1 MYMCVTVVIITYIPI
16 VVQNTVVEKKA
27 LEGENKK
34 MRKFMR
40 QSVISPGSSLNGMGA
55 SHMTGTGSGS
65 GSGSGG
71 GSNSSNSSSNSA
83 MVDAEDVTSSSPFTS
98 VPSFD
103 EKL

>member
-1 MYMCVTVVIITYIPI
+1 
-16 VVQNTVVEKKA
+16 VEKKA

-55 SHMTGTGSGS
+55 SHMNAT
-65 GSGSGG
+65 GG
-71 GSNSSNSSSNSA
+71 GGANNGA
-83 MVDAEDVTSSSPFTS
+83 GDAEDLNASSPFPS

>member
-1 MYMCVTVVIITYIPI
+1 MYNVTVIIITYIPI

-55 SHMTGTGSGS
+55 SHMTGAGS

-83 MVDAEDVTSSSPFTS
+83 MVDAEDMTSSSPFTS

>member
-1 MYMCVTVVIITYIPI
+1 
-16 VVQNTVVEKKA
+16 VEKKA

-40 QSVISPGSSLNGMGA
+40 QSVISPGSSLTGMGA
-55 SHMTGTGSGS
+55 SHMTVA
-65 GSGSGG
+65 GSGG
-71 GSNSSNSSSNSA
+71 GNNSSA
-83 MVDAEDVTSSSPFTS
+83 TDVDDMATSSPFTS

>member
-1 MYMCVTVVIITYIPI
+1 M
-16 VVQNTVVEKKA
+16 EKKA

-40 QSVISPGSSLNGMGA
+40 QSVISPGSSLTGMGA
-55 SHMTGTGSGS
+55 SHMTVA
-65 GSGSGG
+65 GSGG
-71 GSNSSNSSSNSA
+71 GGNNNSTSSV
-83 MVDAEDVTSSSPFTS
+83 VDVDDMTTSSPFTS

>member
-1 MYMCVTVVIITYIPI
+1 MYIITLRYSHFVLITYP

-40 QSVISPGSSLNGMGA
+40 QSVISPGSSLTGMGA
-55 SHMTGTGSGS
+55 SHMTVA
-65 GSGSGG
+65 GSGG
-71 GSNSSNSSSNSA
+71 GNNNSA
-83 MVDAEDVTSSSPFTS
+83 SSVVDVDDMTTSSPFTS